1 MTTFT
6 TAQVSISSLSGDP
19 SSPTTE
25 DTITDAA
32 AVEACDVSLGIDQI
46 ATCRIT
52 LDKSAFVA
60 TLDEQYML
68 DVYIGLG
75 TTFRVFF
82 GDIDGIGF
90 DGQGRA
96 LISAVGFLGRL
107 DQPWGGGEYEY
118 TAQTSDEIV
127 RNLIEKSALPSSL
140 HEIDNSTWDP
150 TTPNSIFLR
159 DNDNPLQLLRSIV
172 DQELRWVSEHSN
184 GAIYSYPIAIGTSVA
199 TFNDSTP
206 EITITRDRTRRGLRN
221 KVIVTG
227 QRDSLG
233 LELMGEDSATSP
245 FVLSPQDYWTL
256 DFNAPLIQDQMQA
269 DLIAARALEIYNV
282 RPEYGSV
289 ITLLDDGVEPG
300 DTITLTSSYCD
311 LSSVKVFVTNVT
323 YHLAAGTRE
332 LRWWRFPE

>member
-1 MTTFT
+1 MAHT
-6 TAQVSISSLSGDP
+6 QLEISISTLSGDP
-19 SSPTTE
+19 DAPTTE
-25 DTITDAA
+25 DTIADAA
-32 AVEACDVSLGIDQI
+32 AVDGLDITLGIDQV
-46 ATCRIT
+46 ANLRLT
-52 LDKSAFVA
+52 LDKAAFVA

-68 DVYIGLG
+68 DAYIGLG
-75 TTFRVFF
+75 TTFRAFF

-96 LISAVGFLGRL
+96 LIAAVGFLGRL
-107 DQPWGGGEYEY
+107 DQEWGGGEYEY

-150 TTPNSIFLR
+150 TTPVSVFLKDR
-159 DNDNPLQLLRSIV
+159 DNPLQLLRSIV
-172 DQELRWVSEHSN
+172 NQELRWVSEHSN
-184 GAIYSYPIAIGTSVA
+184 GAIYSYPIAIGSSVA
-199 TFNDSTP
+199 SFNDSTP
-206 EITITRDRTRRGLRN
+206 EITITRDRSRRGLRN

-227 QRDSLG
+227 LRDSIG
-233 LELMGEDSATSP
+233 TELIGEDSASSI

-256 DFNAPLIQDQMQA
+256 DFNAPLIQDQTQA
-269 DLIAARALEIYNV
+269 DLIATRALEIYNV

-311 LSSVKVFVTNVT
+311 LSAVKVFVTHVS
-323 YHLAAGTRE
+323 YHITAMTRE
-332 LRWWRFPE
+332 IRWWRFPE